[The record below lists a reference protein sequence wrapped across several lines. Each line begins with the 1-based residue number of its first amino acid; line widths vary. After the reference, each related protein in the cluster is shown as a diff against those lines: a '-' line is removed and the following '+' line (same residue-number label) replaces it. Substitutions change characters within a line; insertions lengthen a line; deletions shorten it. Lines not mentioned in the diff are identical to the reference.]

1 VVEVMVVVIDVVV
14 VVVVVM
20 MMIRKIFVSPM
31 VVMAVVLLRLGATTT
46 DDAHPAVG
54 AQNTGRTFLAIGR
67 TRFTYV
73 IVAGVPILVLFF
85 HSGIVRLVVVVA
97 RTSRSVAVA
106 GLAANHFRS
115 TLVLFRS

>member
-1 VVEVMVVVIDVVV
+1 MVKMVVVMIHMM
-14 VVVVVM
+14 VVVM
-20 MMIRKIFVSPM
+20 MMVIRKIFVSPM

-85 HSGIVRLVVVVA
+85 HPGIVRLVVVVA
-97 RTSRSVAVA
+97 RTCRSVAVA

-115 TLVLFRS
+115 TLILFRG